1 MLNITETRRN
11 GAHTKTKREIQMID
25 ELHPIA
31 RSLATS
37 WLAHT
42 NPETVKMPT
51 DIDPASAR
59 AFYLGVQCTL
69 AGDAETAEDHYRV
82 LQDADLWG
90 HAGEAALYV
99 QSLIVSAHALHNTK
113 MKAGQTVNAINQLAR
128 IGRDLDALKAKIDRI

>member
-1 MLNITETRRN
+1 MLS
-11 GAHTKTKREIQMID
+11 
-25 ELHPIA
+25 ELHPVA

-42 NPETVKMPT
+42 NPDKVKMPT
-51 DIDPASAR
+51 DIDPAITR
-59 AFYLGVQCTL
+59 AFYLGIECTL
-69 AGDAETAEDHYRV
+69 SGDAEAAEDHYRV
-82 LQDADLWG
+82 LQYADLWG

-113 MKAGQTVNAINQLAR
+113 MKAGQTVTAINQLAR